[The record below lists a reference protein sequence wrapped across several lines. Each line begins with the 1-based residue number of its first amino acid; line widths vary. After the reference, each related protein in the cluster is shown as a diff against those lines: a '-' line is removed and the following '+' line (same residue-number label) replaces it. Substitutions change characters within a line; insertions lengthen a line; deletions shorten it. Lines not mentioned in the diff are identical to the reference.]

1 MPPFTSGRS
10 IMSLQGSRGGG
21 WQIICILYS
30 QRETIFAS
38 CKGRDFTHIR
48 NKAKVANMWE
58 NLPKQKYMCV
68 WERETRREAFYL
80 GFESFDVFKEIEKFQ
95 TDMWSLKEP
104 HPVQRTNSR
113 FADSLLL

>member
-1 MPPFTSGRS
+1 MQRK
-10 IMSLQGSRGGG
+10 R
-21 WQIICILYS
+21 LYPYKKQS
-30 QRETIFAS
+30 KGCKYVREL
-38 CKGRDFTHIR
+38 
-48 NKAKVANMWE
+48 AKTKIYV
-58 NLPKQKYMCV
+58 CV
-68 WERETRREAFYL
+68 CERETRREAFYL